1 MRGCHAW
8 TYQGGTPFGD
18 DHIEHPQGGEVHEQG
33 WVSLLE
39 HGRHHPYIKP
49 QQLKALRVVPR
60 DHTLDY
66 RGQGPKGS
74 GFIPCHHQWGHRSQ

>member
-8 TYQGGTPFGD
+8 THQWGTPFGD
-18 DHIEHPQGGEVHEQG
+18 DHIEHLQGGEVPEQG

-39 HGRHHPYIKP
+39 HDRHHLYVKP
-49 QQLKALRVVPR
+49 QQLKGLRVVPR

-66 RGQGPKGS
+66 RAQGPKGS
-74 GFIPCHHQWGHRSQ
+74 GSIPWYYQ